1 MSALSED
8 YLIVSDPAVCGGKP
22 VIRGTR
28 VPAQYILELWDMGY
42 SVERIH
48 EQYPTVPKELV
59 KRVIELLNENRT
71 IKILR

>member
-1 MSALSED
+1 LSED

-22 VIRGTR
+22 VIKGTR
-28 VPAQYILELWDMGY
+28 VPAQYVLELWDMGY

-59 KRVIELLNENRT
+59 KKVIELLSENRT

>member
-1 MSALSED
+1 MSKD

-28 VPAQYILELWDMGY
+28 VPVQYILEMWDGGY
-42 SVERIH
+42 SVGHIH

-59 KRVIELLNENRT
+59 KKVIDLLNEKRV